1 VKNVQALA
9 KYALTRGDATEAERL
24 LGEVLPLAIETG
36 GWMVADVYLYLTRA
50 FVQQGALD
58 RAGEALAAMREA
70 IPAEDAYAQA
80 AMWLAEA
87 AVATERGD
95 EALALRCYEDALAAL
110 EKQDFVTDLG
120 ETRVEYA
127 RALRRF
133 GDDEGARAQ
142 LEMAREIFSRTGALG
157 LLAGLES

>member
-1 VKNVQALA
+1 
-9 KYALTRGDATEAERL
+9 
-24 LGEVLPLAIETG
+24 
-36 GWMVADVYLYLTRA
+36 
-50 FVQQGALD
+50 
-58 RAGEALAAMREA
+58 MREA
-70 IPAEDAYAQA
+70 IPGEDAYAQA

-87 AVATERGD
+87 VVATERGD
-95 EALALRCYEDALAAL
+95 EASARRCYEDALSTL

-133 GDDEGARAQ
+133 GDAEGELAQ